1 MKEVVIAGAVRTP
14 LGKFQGSLSGFSAP
28 ALGGLVIA
36 EAVKRAGLKPEQVE
50 EVIMGNVISAGLGQ
64 NVARQA
70 ARKAGIPD
78 AVGAFTINKVCG
90 SGLKTVMLAANA
102 VAAGEY
108 NVLAA
113 GGMESMTN
121 APYILPSAR
130 YGQRLGHGKM
140 IDAMVVDGLWDI
152 YNDFHMGNTAELA
165 AEKYQVTRQMQDE
178 FAFRSHRKAAEAI
191 KAGRFKAE
199 IVPVGIPQPRKAEP
213 LMFDKDEGVREDTT
227 LESLAKLRPAFKEN
241 GTVTAGN
248 ASQISDGA
256 AAVVVMDAETAK
268 KNNVKPLARITGYAT
283 GGMAPEWV
291 MMAPLEAIKK
301 LLQKTGM
308 KISDFDL
315 FEINE
320 AFSAAAVALTKTLKL
335 PEDRVNV
342 NGGAVAL
349 GHPIGCSGARLLTTI
364 IYALKD
370 RGMKKGMVALCLGGG
385 NAVAMSIELW

>member
-1 MKEVVIAGAVRTP
+1 MKEVVIASAVRTP
-14 LGKFQGSLSGFSAP
+14 IGKFQGSLSGFSAP

-36 EAVKRAGLKPEQVE
+36 EAVKRAGIKPDQVE
-50 EVIMGNVISAGLGQ
+50 EVMMGNVISAGLGQ
-64 NVARQA
+64 NVARQS
-70 ARKAGIPD
+70 ARKGGIPD
-78 AVGAFTINKVCG
+78 SVGAFTVNKVCG
-90 SGLKTVMLAANA
+90 SGLKTAMLAANA
-102 VAAGEY
+102 IYAGEY
-108 NVLAA
+108 NVVVA

-121 APYILPSAR
+121 APYVVPSAR
-130 YGQRLGHGKM
+130 YGQRLGHGKL
-140 IDAMVVDGLWDI
+140 IDAMVFDGLWDI

-178 FAFRSHRKAAEAI
+178 FAFRSHQKAARAI
-191 KAGRFKAE
+191 KEGRFKAE
-199 IVPVGIPQPRKAEP
+199 IMPVQIPQPKKAEP
-213 LMFDKDEGVREDTT
+213 SIFDKDEGVREDTT

-256 AAVVVMDAETAK
+256 AAVVVMDGDTAR
-268 KNNVKPLARITGYAT
+268 KNNIKPLARITGYAT

-320 AFSAAAVALTKTLKL
+320 AFSAAAVALTKTLNL
-335 PEDRVNV
+335 PEDRINI

-349 GHPIGCSGARLLTTI
+349 GHPIGCSGARLLTTMV
-364 IYALKD
+364 YALKD
-370 RGMKKGMVALCLGGG
+370 RGLKKGLIALCLGGG

>member
-1 MKEVVIAGAVRTP
+1 
-14 LGKFQGSLSGFSAP
+14 
-28 ALGGLVIA
+28 
-36 EAVKRAGLKPEQVE
+36 
-50 EVIMGNVISAGLGQ
+50 
-64 NVARQA
+64 
-70 ARKAGIPD
+70 
-78 AVGAFTINKVCG
+78 
-90 SGLKTVMLAANA
+90 
-102 VAAGEY
+102 
-108 NVLAA
+108 
-113 GGMESMTN
+113 
-121 APYILPSAR
+121 
-130 YGQRLGHGKM
+130 
-140 IDAMVVDGLWDI
+140 
-152 YNDFHMGNTAELA
+152 
-165 AEKYQVTRQMQDE
+165 
-178 FAFRSHRKAAEAI
+178 
-191 KAGRFKAE
+191 
-199 IVPVGIPQPRKAEP
+199 
-213 LMFDKDEGVREDTT
+213 MFDKDEGVREDTT